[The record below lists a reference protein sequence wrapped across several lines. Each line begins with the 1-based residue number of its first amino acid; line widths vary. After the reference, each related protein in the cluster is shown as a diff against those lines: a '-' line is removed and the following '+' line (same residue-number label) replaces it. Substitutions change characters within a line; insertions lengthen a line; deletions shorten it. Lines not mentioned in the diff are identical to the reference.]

1 MYHNGQWGTICDEN
15 WSHEAAE
22 VVCKELGYSGAIFAT
37 KKAFSREGSGPV
49 RDCLLYFN
57 STTVIN
63 YRLN

>member
-37 KKAFSREGSGPV
+37 KKAFSGEGSGPV
-49 RDCLLYFN
+49 RDAYYILIQLP
-57 STTVIN
+57 
-63 YRLN
+63 